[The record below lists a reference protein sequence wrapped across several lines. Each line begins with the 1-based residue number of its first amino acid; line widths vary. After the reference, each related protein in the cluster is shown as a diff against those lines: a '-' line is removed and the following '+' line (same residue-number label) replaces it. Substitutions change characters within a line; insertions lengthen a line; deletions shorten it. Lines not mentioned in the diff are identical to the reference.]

1 MTRSLMATLDGRFSD
16 AFWLH
21 VFGPTALAG
30 TILLWILAIAGYQ
43 YRWSTRKWVIVV
55 SCGVI
60 AFLAYWGIRLI
71 TGTVPGEFDF

>member
-21 VFGPTALAG
+21 VFGSTALAG

-71 TGTVPGEFDF
+71 TGTVPGKI